1 MIRSVMICGS
11 LDQTHKSVFVED
23 KEVNMERLDAFEA
36 MLSDI
41 QKEAAYEKEQMALL
55 KAAGKEKTATY
66 RQYFG
71 NQMLYRMMLDKYKQY
86 GLI

>member
-1 MIRSVMICGS
+1 
-11 LDQTHKSVFVED
+11 
-23 KEVNMERLDAFEA
+23 MERLEAFEK

-41 QKEAAYEKEQMALL
+41 VRQSQYEEEQMNRL

-71 NQMLYRMMLDKYKQY
+71 NRMVYKMLLEKYKAY
-86 GLI
+86 GLIDT